1 MTVISLWQESSIIIC
16 SGWIN
21 GGVNVSSL
29 KHGHVLP
36 NGGSAVYVPVA
47 MVNPRSA
54 APLMMAHFHAQTHKV
69 DWMSFPSFLSLNWE
83 LMQWEFVK
91 AAFWRRSLDPSFD

>member
-16 SGWIN
+16 SGWIT

-29 KHGHVLP
+29 KHGHVSA

-47 MVNPRSA
+47 TVNPRSA

-69 DWMSFPSFLSLNWE
+69 DWMSFPSLLSLNWE